1 MPEMTDNTD
10 NSASDATSIMNNG
23 TGAVTPT
30 PNTSNGGKTNN
41 NSINKDNLNKSQQ
54 RKLSTSSVN
63 SSQGN
68 GRQTNQLK
76 FISQVIIKAL
86 WKHNFSWPFQKPVDA
101 VALGLPVSDFF

>member
-1 MPEMTDNTD
+1 MADIDTA
-10 NSASDATSIMNNG
+10 NSASDAT
-23 TGAVTPT
+23 A
-30 PNTSNGGKTNN
+30 NTSNITTTSTPQTVSNN
-41 NSINKDNLNKSQQ
+41 NSNKANILNKSQS

-101 VALGLPVSDFF
+101 VALGLPVSVTL